1 MSNTYLLVLTDDY
14 LLRLANM
21 LDMTQLDLENVWKL
35 VKTTRKSFLS
45 HKFRT
50 KSNGLDCDRANS
62 YTLLIDYFIKFN
74 IDSLAE
80 KLQLNPTSVPKENV
94 SHKTLQ
100 TAGEMFTYLNYCP
113 NKLESIIVQILENGT
128 PKDIILALSIPIK
141 ALRKV
146 ERKSITKI
154 LSKVME
160 SLKLET
166 YKNIQMI
173 TKGICYT
180 NDTFSRCTSKKSLT
194 NEDIKKLGCFFCNRH
209 KR

>member
-80 KLQLNPTSVPKENV
+80 KLGLNPLSVPNENV
-94 SHKTLQ
+94 SHKTLE
-100 TAGEMFTYLNYCP
+100 TAGEIFTYLNYCP
-113 NKLESIIVQILENGT
+113 DKLESTITNVLENET
-128 PKDIILALSIPIK
+128 PKDIILAFTSILKSSTNSIK
-141 ALRKV
+141 QSMRN
-146 ERKSITKI
+146 I

-160 SLKLET
+160 SFKLDT
-166 YKNIQMI
+166 YEKIQVL
-173 TKGICYT
+173 TKGKCYT
-180 NDTFSRCTSKKSLT
+180 NDTFSRCTSKMNFT
-194 NEDIKKLGCFFCNRH
+194 DEDIRQLGKFSFELQ
-209 KR
+209 

>member
-80 KLQLNPTSVPKENV
+80 KLELNPTSVPNENV
-94 SHKTLQ
+94 SHKTLE

-128 PKDIILALSIPIK
+128 PKDILLAFSSILNSSPKNSIKRSSRNI
-141 ALRKV
+141 LLKV
-146 ERKSITKI
+146 LKSLELDTYEKI
-154 LSKVME
+154 QIL
-160 SLKLET
+160 
-166 YKNIQMI
+166 
-173 TKGICYT
+173 TKGKCYY
-180 NDTFSRCTSKKSLT
+180 NDTLSNCKSKMSFT
-194 NEDIKKLGCFFCNRH
+194 DEDIRKLGLLF
-209 KR
+209 